1 LLHPADDACYLDA
14 ISDRDRS
21 LRQNNQ
27 TADEIAGDVLKSE
40 TDTDPNCAREYS
52 QRGQMNSRVLQDN
65 ENANDQDDIA
75 DDLGN
80 RVLERTI
87 ESTLSKQPVKKKTL
101 RPRRNP
107 EDGNQKRDEQ
117 KNLKKT

>member
-1 LLHPADDACYLDA
+1 LLHSADDACYFDA
-14 ISDRDRS
+14 ISDRDGS

-27 TADEIAGDVLKSE
+27 AADEVAGDILQPE
-40 TDTDPNCAREYS
+40 TNTDPNCAREYS
-52 QRGQMNSRVLQDN
+52 QRGQMNSCILQDN

-75 DDLGN
+75 NDLGN

-87 ESTLSKQPVKKKTL
+87 ESTLSKEPVKKKTL

-107 EDGNQKRDEQ
+107 EDGNQERDQQ
-117 KNLKKT
+117 KNLNKT